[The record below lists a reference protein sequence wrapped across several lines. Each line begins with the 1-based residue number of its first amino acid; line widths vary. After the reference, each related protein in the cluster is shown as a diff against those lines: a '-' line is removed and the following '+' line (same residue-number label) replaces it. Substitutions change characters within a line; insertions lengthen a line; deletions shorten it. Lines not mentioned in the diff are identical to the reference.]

1 MNRLWEILFKPA
13 EIYEGMK
20 EDPSPVL
27 PMVTVVVILAV
38 CAVLAVAL
46 VDSEAILAEQLEVQA
61 TMLEQMNVPEEQ
73 REMQLEQTRQALQ
86 SPAAGV
92 MGLISAP
99 AGAVVI
105 YFILVVLLT
114 VYLLI
119 VSKTMNLELGFSDWF
134 AFTCW
139 GFIPMI
145 FPAIVGVIGVI
156 ADPGTLAQ
164 TDWLAPLNWFSLTV
178 GGYEGA
184 LSLDNIL
191 MVFIMTMGFQAWSEK
206 STGVSLA
213 VVLIPFVV
221 GTVISVESTRALGS
235 MFGGLVG
242 GG

>member
-27 PMVTVVVILAV
+27 PMAVVVIVLAV
-38 CAVLAVAL
+38 CAILNVAL
-46 VDSEAILAEQLEVQA
+46 VDSEAIVEEQMRVQEA
-61 TMLEQMNVPEEQ
+61 LLEQMNVPEAQ
-73 REMQLEQTRQALQ
+73 RETQLEQARQAME

-92 MGLISAP
+92 MGMISAP
-99 AGAVVI
+99 VGAVVG
-105 YFILVVLLT
+105 YFVLVLLLT

-119 VSKTMNLELGFSDWF
+119 VSKTMSLELAFSDWF

-156 ADPGTLAQ
+156 VQPAVMVQP
-164 TDWLAPLNWFSLTV
+164 DWLAPLVWFGLSL

-184 LSLDNIL
+184 LSLDNLL
-191 MVFIMTMGFQAWSEK
+191 MVFIMTMGFQVWSEK

-213 VVLIPFVV
+213 VILVPFVIAIV
-221 GTVISVESTRALGS
+221 LTVELTRALGS
-235 MFGGLVG
+235 VFGGLLG
-242 GG
+242 G

>member
-99 AGAVVI
+99 AGAGGV
-105 YFILVVLLT
+105 
-114 VYLLI
+114 
-119 VSKTMNLELGFSDWF
+119 ELRH
-134 AFTCW
+134 AR
-139 GFIPMI
+139 
-145 FPAIVGVIGVI
+145 
-156 ADPGTLAQ
+156 PGRRA
-164 TDWLAPLNWFSLTV
+164 
-178 GGYEGA
+178 
-184 LSLDNIL
+184 
-191 MVFIMTMGFQAWSEK
+191 
-206 STGVSLA
+206 
-213 VVLIPFVV
+213 
-221 GTVISVESTRALGS
+221 ALGEGQHCQLRWRS
-235 MFGGLVG
+235 RQHHDLW
-242 GG
+242 